1 MKNIGRAALAAVLIA
16 GGTAT
21 AALAADQIVG
31 GARMYATKNIVQNA
45 VRSKD
50 HTTLV
55 ALVEKAGLV
64 ATLEGPGPFTV
75 FAPTN
80 LAFTKL
86 PPETVGR
93 VTSDNALLTKV
104 LTYHVIAGRLT
115 TGDIEQKIKDGGGKA
130 TLKTVE
136 GGDLTAEMAGDDI
149 ILIDDHGDRSKITV
163 RDVLQSNGIIDV
175 VDTVLVP

>member
-1 MKNIGRAALAAVLIA
+1 
-16 GGTAT
+16 
-21 AALAADQIVG
+21 
-31 GARMYATKNIVQNA
+31 MYATRNIVQNA

-64 ATLEGPGPFTV
+64 DTLEGPGPFTV

-86 PPETVGR
+86 PPETVGK
-93 VTSDNALLTKV
+93 VTSDKTLLTKV

-115 TGDIEQKIKDGGGKA
+115 TGDIEQKIRDGGGKA

-136 GGDLTAEMAGDDI
+136 GGDLTAEMDGDDI
-149 ILIDDHGDRSKITV
+149 ILIDDHADRSKITV